1 MKKPDH
7 CHGVRLYPPQC
18 GPSRGLERGE
28 GQVGDVY
35 HDGVPTAPLYLT
47 IPLAVLLLALAVA
60 SGVMARGGFSGTLAR
75 TGRLGVHTP
84 PAMAS
89 DEAFRVANRVAAPVT
104 AGAGVVT
111 GVVGVLI
118 LTLPLTAMGT
128 VFFFLLGLVGGIVL
142 LVIAGL
148 MGDRAARHVP
158 IPARKPTPAAGSAC
172 SGCACGSGGCAGLTR
187 SDPAAATGQA

>member
-1 MKKPDH
+1 M
-7 CHGVRLYPPQC
+7 
-18 GPSRGLERGE
+18 
-28 GQVGDVY
+28 
-35 HDGVPTAPLYLT
+35 PTAPLYLT
-47 IPLAVLLLALAVA
+47 IPFVVVLAALAVA
-60 SGVMARGGFSGTLAR
+60 SAVMARGGFTGTLAR

-104 AGAGVVT
+104 AGAGAIA
-111 GVVGVLI
+111 GVVALLI
-118 LTLPLTAMGT
+118 LSLPLTAMGA
-128 VFFFLLGLVGGIVL
+128 VFFFLLGLAGGIVL

-158 IPARKPTPAAGSAC
+158 IPARKPTPAAGSSC

-187 SDPAAATGQA
+187 TDPAAATGQA